1 MGAVQRKTL
10 GSALHVGRFLRRG
23 DVLIVIG
30 ILVFIYAG
38 IRLASPYAVVGP
50 DVDLNPSSLPWY
62 ALLSLV
68 RMTASYLLSLSFTL
82 VFSYLAARNRTAE
95 RIMMPILDVLQSVP
109 ILSFLPVVLLVLTT
123 IFPSRFGVEV
133 TAVVLIFTSQAWNI
147 AYSFHQS
154 LRTAPSDLQEASQN
168 FRLNWWY
175 RLRYLE
181 LPFGMRGLL
190 WNSVVS
196 WANGWFFLMAAET
209 FRVNN
214 RDFRLLGLGSYL
226 QKAADAKDTGAIIL
240 GSVVLVAI
248 IVLLDQFVWQPLI
261 AWSERFRVD
270 LVSNDEP
277 ARSWFYEW
285 MSKSWLAQGL
295 TTLILTPLSEYL
307 DRRLGGKLQ
316 VSAESPNAA
325 RNRTIWRVVRILF
338 TVLIIGVL
346 AYGVFRIAG
355 RLLSLP
361 IDKWGQIAGATLA
374 STIRVFAASVLCLV
388 WTLPVGVWIGTN
400 PRLSGILQPIVQSV
414 AAVPATAF
422 FPVLVLY
429 FVSLPA
435 GLDISAVLLMML
447 GTQWYLLFNVIAGAS
462 ALPQELKDAARLYKI
477 TGWEQWRTLILPAL
491 LPYIITGLNI
501 VGGGAWN
508 ASIVAEYT
516 EFGSRVYSVPGL
528 GSIIADAT
536 ARADYDMLLA
546 ATLTM
551 IVTVVA
557 INGIVWQRLHHI
569 AEEKYRIE

>member
-10 GSALHVGRFLRRG
+10 GSALRVGRFLRRG

-50 DVDLNPSSLPWY
+50 DVDLKPSSLPWY

-68 RMTASYLLSLSFTL
+68 RLTASYVLSLVFTL

-123 IFPSRFGVEV
+123 LFPSRFGVEV

-154 LRTAPSDLQEASQN
+154 LRTAPTDLQEASMN
-168 FRLNWWY
+168 FRFNWWY

-181 LPFGMRGLL
+181 LPFGIRGML

-226 QKAADAKDTGAIIL
+226 QKAADTKDTGAIIL

-248 IVLLDQFVWQPLI
+248 IVLLDQLVWQPLI
-261 AWSERFRVD
+261 VWSDRFRID
-270 LVSNDEP
+270 LVSSDEP
-277 ARSWFYEW
+277 ARSWFYDW
-285 MSKSWLAQGL
+285 MSRSWLAQGL
-295 TTLILTPLSEYL
+295 SNLVLTPLGEYL
-307 DRRLGGKLQ
+307 DRRLGGAAQ
-316 VSAESPNAA
+316 IRTEVPASPTT
-325 RNRTIWRVVRILF
+325 RLIWRIVRTLL
-338 TVLIIGVL
+338 TLLIAGVL
-346 AYGVFRIAG
+346 AYGVFKIAG
-355 RLLSLP
+355 RMISLP
-361 IDKWGQIAGATLA
+361 IERWGQIAGATLA
-374 STIRVFAASVLCLV
+374 STIRVIAASILCLV

-400 PRLSGILQPIVQSV
+400 PRLSGILQPIVQSI

-429 FVSLPA
+429 FVNLPL
-435 GLDISAVLLMML
+435 GLNGSAVLLMML

-477 TGWEQWRTLILPAL
+477 TGWAQWRTLILPAL

-516 EFGSRVYSVPGL
+516 EFGNKVYSVPGL

-536 ARADYDMLLA
+536 ARADYDLLLA

-551 IVTVVA
+551 IVTVIA

-569 AEEKYRIE
+569 AEEKYRMD